1 MTAESVMV
9 TVVMATVMLVTCTIM
24 ACLVAVG
31 FFNLD
36 IDTERR
42 HTHTIQRRRLTVHS
56 PC

>member
-36 IDTERR
+36 IDTDSDMTHIIGRR
-42 HTHTIQRRRLTVHS
+42 HLPVHS